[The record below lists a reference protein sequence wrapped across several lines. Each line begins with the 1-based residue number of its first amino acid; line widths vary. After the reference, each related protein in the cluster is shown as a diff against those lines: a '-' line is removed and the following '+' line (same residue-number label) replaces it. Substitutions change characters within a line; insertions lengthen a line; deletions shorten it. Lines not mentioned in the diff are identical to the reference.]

1 LGYIEQSFS
10 GYCRRI
16 FLRGFYAMLFLGR
29 TFALILIATS
39 FLQAEEAAPAKTQ
52 AAPVGV
58 RLFSAGHSFHMPM
71 ISPLEQI
78 VKNAGIEQHT
88 LAGKQMIG
96 GSTVTQHWNKPDAQN
111 TAKQTLKTGKVD
123 VLTLSPHFIIP
134 DDAIDQFTDLLLEHN
149 PAARTLVQ
157 MSWLPHHATLELALG
172 YNETD
177 KDKTDLVALRKV
189 TDPLAEKLRVQ
200 IRKLNERFAATAKRQ
215 VVFLVPTG
223 QALYL
228 LRERVAAGKV
238 PGIATQASLFSDAF
252 GHGKAP
258 IGVMNAYCHYAVI
271 YNRSPVGLPVPEA
284 LAKASLGDD
293 TKEINRVLQECAWEA
308 VTGEELSGVKK

>member
-1 LGYIEQSFS
+1 MRSL
-10 GYCRRI
+10 
-16 FLRGFYAMLFLGR
+16 
-29 TFALILIATS
+29 ALIWLCSWLLLGSVGLAAEAT
-39 FLQAEEAAPAKTQ
+39 PAKETPP
-52 AAPVGV
+52 APVGV
-58 RLFSAGHSFHMPM
+58 RVFSAGHSFHMPM
-71 ISPLEQI
+71 VPLLEQI
-78 VKNAGIEQHT
+78 VKNAGIDGHT

-96 GSTVTQHWNKPDAQN
+96 GSTVTQHWNRPDVQN
-111 TAKQTLKTGKVD
+111 TAKTALKTGKVD

-134 DDAIDQFTDLLLEHN
+134 DAAIDQFTDLLLEHN
-149 PAARTLVQ
+149 SAARTLVQ

-177 KDKTDLVALRKV
+177 KDKTDLAALRKV

-200 IRKLNERFAATAKRQ
+200 IRKLNERLAATAKRQ

-238 PGIATQASLFSDAF
+238 PGIPTQSSLFSDTF
-252 GHGKAP
+252 GHGKPP

-271 YNRSPVGLPVPEA
+271 YNRTPVGLPVPEVLTKA
-284 LAKASLGDD
+284 GFGNDAK
-293 TKEINRVLQECAWEA
+293 EVNRVLQECAWEA
-308 VTGEELSGVKK
+308 VTNEELSGVKK

>member
-1 LGYIEQSFS
+1 MYFV
-10 GYCRRI
+10 C
-16 FLRGFYAMLFLGR
+16 R
-29 TFALILIATS
+29 TFAVLLLAVA
-39 FLQAEEAAPAKTQ
+39 FARAENPTPAKDAAAPA
-52 AAPVGV
+52 GV
-58 RLFSAGHSFHMPM
+58 RVFTAGHSFHMP
-71 ISPLEQI
+71 IVQPLLQI
-78 VKNAGIEQHT
+78 TKAAGIEGHT
-88 LAGKQMIG
+88 LAGTQSIG

-134 DDAIDQFTDLLLEHN
+134 DDAIDQFTDLLLEN
-149 PAARTLVQ
+149 NSQGRVLVQ
-157 MSWLPHHATLELALG
+157 MSWLPHHPTLELALG

-177 KDKTDLVALRKV
+177 KDKTDLASLRKV

-200 IRKLNERFAATAKRQ
+200 IRKLNERLAPTTKRQ

-238 PGIATQASLFSDAF
+238 PGVPTQSSLFSDTF

-271 YNRSPVGLPVPEA
+271 YGRTPMGQPIPDA
-284 LAKASLGDD
+284 LAKAGFGDD
-293 TKEINRVLQECAWEA
+293 TKELNRVLQECAWEA
-308 VTGEELSGVKK
+308 VTGETLSGVKK